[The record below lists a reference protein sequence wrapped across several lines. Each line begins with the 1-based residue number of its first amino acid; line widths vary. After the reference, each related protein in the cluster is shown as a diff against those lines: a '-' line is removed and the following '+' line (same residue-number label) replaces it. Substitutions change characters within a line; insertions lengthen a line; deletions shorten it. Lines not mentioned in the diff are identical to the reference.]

1 MTKAELLERLK
12 ANPRFVE
19 AKPGAAV
26 VIVGATASAPIQGD
40 THMAMSHPPIVRF
53 QYRDDKPCELCGE
66 LVEETEHFWKYRSYV
81 TGEVERT
88 AKTCRANIDQGL
100 GRTDWGRFRAAMR
113 ANHPRSTPC
122 LVQIVQIG
130 SKSAAAKKTE
140 AASRAGRQS

>member
-12 ANPRFVE
+12 RTLVSSRPSPV
-19 AKPGAAV
+19 PQ
-26 VIVGATASAPIQGD
+26 SSSLAPQRRRRYKGD
-40 THMAMSHPPIVRF
+40 IHMAMSHPPIVRF
-53 QYRDDKPCELCGE
+53 QYRDHKPCELCGE
-66 LVEETEHFWKYRSYV
+66 LVEETEHFWKYRSDV